1 VWALL
6 ALTLIAIDGPPE
18 GGRHV
23 LFAEAQ
29 PSLPRAYGA
38 SGVSRT
44 IPADEIVAAVQ
55 IHGNVLTSDD
65 EVRRLAG
72 VSPGA
77 AFDAGTLDAVAER
90 LRRAKRFK
98 SVQVLKRFASI
109 ADPSQILIVIIV
121 DEGAVHI
128 EMTGDPDHPTRVV
141 RNRLPHVLI
150 LPILGAED
158 GYGGSYGVRLAL
170 PNPAGKRSRL
180 AFPLTWGGVKRAAV
194 EFEKSIDG
202 KPIDRV
208 LAGGS
213 VSRIKNLFYDTPDDR
228 ARVWLRGERQ
238 LIVRSLLVG
247 ATGGWQHVSFMGLD
261 DRFVQVGADV
271 VVDTRVDP
279 GLPRNAVYG
288 RAAWEHLQ
296 FGGGAVNHTTGA
308 ANRTDLDGRGYV
320 GLFGQTVFAVRA
332 YRRDSDRPLPAYT
345 KPMLG
350 GMGSVRGFKVGT
362 DIGDTLVTGSA
373 ELIVPLGPTL
383 SIGKIGVSA
392 FADTGTVFDKGE
404 SIHDQVFKQGY
415 GVGVWMTAAFF
426 RFNVAVAHGKHSS
439 TRVHIGGDIIF

>member
-1 VWALL
+1 V
-6 ALTLIAIDGPPE
+6 
-18 GGRHV
+18 
-23 LFAEAQ
+23 
-29 PSLPRAYGA
+29 A
-38 SGVSRT
+38 SGFSRT
-44 IPADEIVAAVQ
+44 MPAGEVIAAIQV
-55 IHGNVLTSDD
+55 HGNVLTSDE

-72 VSPGA
+72 LSPGA

-208 LAGGS
+208 LAGTS
-213 VSRIKNLFYDTPDDR
+213 VSRIDNLFYDTPNDR
-228 ARVWLRGERQ
+228 VRVWLRGERE
-238 LIVRSLLVG
+238 LVVRALRVG

-261 DRFVQVGADV
+261 DRFVQVGGDV

-296 FGGGAVNHTTGA
+296 FGGGAVNHTTGG

-320 GLFGQTVFAVRA
+320 GLFGQSIFAVRA
-332 YRRDSDRPLPAYT
+332 YRRDSDRPLPAYS

-426 RFNVAVAHGKHSS
+426 RFNVAVAHGKHAS
-439 TRVHIGGDIIF
+439 TRVHIGGDITF